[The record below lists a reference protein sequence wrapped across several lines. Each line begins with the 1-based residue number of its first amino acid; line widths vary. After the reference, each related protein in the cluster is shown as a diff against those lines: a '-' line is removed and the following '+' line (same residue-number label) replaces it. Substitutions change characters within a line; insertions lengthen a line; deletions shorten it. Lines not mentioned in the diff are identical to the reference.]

1 MERNITLIALF
12 AALIAALA
20 MLPKL
25 MLASGVPI
33 TAQSLGIML
42 CGTILGAKRGALA
55 VVLYLALAAAGLP
68 ILAGGKGGLAPFVG
82 ITGGYLAGFVAA
94 AFVTGLLAQAWRAKG
109 GFVWPTVAAVIGGIV
124 VLHILGIIGMAAS
137 ANVSLLTASGWAVP
151 FLIGD
156 AIKAVLAGLITY
168 AVMRARPNLAQA

>member
-20 MLPKL
+20 MLPKF

-42 CGTILGAKRGALA
+42 AGTLLGPKRGALA
-55 VVLYLALAAAGLP
+55 VLLYLGLAAVGLP
-68 ILAGGKGGLAPFVG
+68 ILAGGKGGLAPFMG
-82 ITGGYLAGFVAA
+82 ITAGYLAGFVAA
-94 AFVTGLLAQAWRAKG
+94 AFVAGLLAQKWREKG
-109 GFVWPTVAAVIGGIV
+109 GAILPALAAFIGGIV
-124 VLHILGIIGMAAS
+124 VLHAFGIVGMAAY
-137 ANVSLLTASGWAVP
+137 ADVSLAAASVWAVP

-156 AIKAVLAGLITY
+156 AIKAVLAGLITQ
-168 AVMRARPNLAQA
+168 AVMRARPGLAKA